1 MPRVHVEQLGG
12 GLDPGRIAARLD
24 GRPGLLWLD
33 ADGRSERGRYAFVGS
48 DPVQVCRRRFAEGD
62 PWTVFDELGEPAP
75 PLQDAADGPPTARV
89 PWWAGYVSYDA
100 TWAAGTR
107 TPPRH
112 ERPEDVTTAWL
123 ARYDAWTCFDRIG
136 GRAWLVGD
144 DVEACVRLRA
154 RLAGEAGP
162 VPARVGSPR
171 SEPAPVHLDAIA
183 RAKEHIAAGD
193 IYQVNLARR
202 WWAPFEG
209 RPLGLAIGM
218 HHASPVP
225 LGFFLDAG
233 DHAVV
238 SRTMETFLEWDGA
251 GGELRTR
258 PIKGTIARH
267 GRDAREAAR
276 LRTDTKERAEHAMIV
291 DLMRNDLGRVAV
303 PGTVAVRDTMAVEPY
318 AKLSH
323 LVSTVR
329 CRTRQ
334 GTRRRDVLE
343 ATFPPG
349 SVTGTPKVRAIELIE
364 ALERGPRGVYC
375 GAVGHVTR
383 TGGMRWAV
391 AIRTAQIT
399 GGRVTYHAGGGIV
412 EASDPERE
420 LAEAD
425 LKARA
430 FLDAF

>member
-1 MPRVHVEQLGG
+1 MPGVHVEQLGG
-12 GLDPGRIAARLD
+12 GLDPGRVAACLD

-48 DPVQVCRRRFAEGD
+48 DPVQVRRRTFVEGN
-62 PWTVFDELGEPAP
+62 PWTVFDDLGEPDP
-75 PLQDAADGPPTARV
+75 PAEGPSDGPAPARV
-89 PWWAGYVSYDA
+89 PRWAGYVAYDA

-107 TPPRH
+107 VAPRH
-112 ERPEDVTTAWL
+112 ERPDDPTTVWL
-123 ARYDAWTCFDRIG
+123 GRYDAWTCFDLIA
-136 GRAWLVGD
+136 GRAWLLGD
-144 DVEACVRLRA
+144 DAEACARLRA
-154 RLAGEAGP
+154 RLTGNPGP
-162 VPARVGSPR
+162 IPARVGSLR
-171 SEPAPVHLDAIA
+171 SEPAETHLHAIT

-202 WWAPFEG
+202 WWASFEG

-218 HHASPVP
+218 HRASPVP

-238 SRTMETFLEWDGA
+238 SRTMETFLEWEGP

-267 GRDAREAAR
+267 GRDAHEATQ
-276 LRTDTKERAEHAMIV
+276 LRTDAKERAEHAMIV

-303 PGTVAVRDTMAVEPY
+303 HGTVDVRDVMAVEPY

-323 LVSTVR
+323 LVSMVQ
-329 CRTRQ
+329 CRTRE
-334 GTRRRDVLE
+334 GIRGCDVLE

-364 ALERGPRGVYC
+364 ALEGGPRGVYC
-375 GAVGHVTR
+375 GALGHVTR
-383 TGGMRWAV
+383 TGGMHWAV
-391 AIRTAQIT
+391 AIRTAQIAR
-399 GGRVTYHAGGGIV
+399 GRVTYHAGGGIV